1 MKRFSVVLSAAAI
14 AGAAFSPPSARADT
28 AQASCE
34 VRKHGD
40 KVKDASGRCEFSQ
53 RQGYID
59 LDLRNGDTISLSPGS
74 QPNHFKDQKG
84 NKVVRTQA
92 GGNTQEFKW
101 ENGKKLVVTFGGSPS
116 GGGGGG
122 GGAAG
127 AIAVADMA
135 KFCAGEASAKFG
147 VKPREITTQNAKQTQ
162 GMWEVWGQYG
172 ANAQV
177 FICSFNAERQFLGV
191 DLYRP

>member
-1 MKRFSVVLSAAAI
+1 MKQSALIPAFVAVLATCGWASSAV
-14 AGAAFSPPSARADT
+14 ADSNEAT
-28 AQASCE
+28 CQ
-34 VRKHGD
+34 VRKDGET
-40 KVKDASGRCEFSQ
+40 KQGQSGPCTFSQ

-84 NKVVRTQA
+84 NKVIRTQA

-101 ENGKKLVVTFGGSPS
+101 ESGKKVVVTFGSSPS
-116 GGGGGG
+116 SGGG

-127 AIAVADMA
+127 AIAVSDMA
-135 KFCAGEASAKFG
+135 RYCAGEASAKFG
-147 VKPREITTQNAKQTQ
+147 VKPRDITTQNARQTQ

-177 FICSFNAERQFLGV
+177 FICSFNAEKQFLSV
-191 DLYRP
+191 DLYKP